1 MRSAPARAHAA
12 WGATPTLRSE
22 FPPNCTAICAIIQLW
37 INFVNHE
44 SAKLAPMND
53 LVGDQSM
60 SVRIRHL
67 RAILA
72 SINEQLQQDNLR
84 PEARDYLRQT
94 ADSCRATI
102 RELALKL

>member
-1 MRSAPARAHAA
+1 MEH
-12 WGATPTLRSE
+12 
-22 FPPNCTAICAIIQLW
+22 
-37 INFVNHE
+37 
-44 SAKLAPMND
+44 
-53 LVGDQSM
+53 LVGDESM

-72 SINEQLQQDNLR
+72 SINEQLQQDDLR
-84 PEARDYLRQT
+84 PEARDYLERT